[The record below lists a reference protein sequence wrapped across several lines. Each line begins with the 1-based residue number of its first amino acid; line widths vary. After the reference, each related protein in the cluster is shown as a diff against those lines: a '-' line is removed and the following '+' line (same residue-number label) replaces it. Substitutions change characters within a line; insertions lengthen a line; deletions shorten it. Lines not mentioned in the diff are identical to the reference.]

1 MNHAIKMSEEWDAK
15 RRYADTK
22 SRYWNRRVKYYAKKV
37 SDQARLDRDHIEK
50 GQRAITFN

>member
-1 MNHAIKMSEEWDAK
+1 MSEEWDAK